1 MYEAKLFTTEAY
13 GVPFK
18 AAGTLCGH
26 IDFVVGR
33 RTYSLS
39 VDEAMSISMMLQKAR
54 KDVLE
59 NSDPLG
65 DPRLIEPRG

>member
-13 GVPFK
+13 
-18 AAGTLCGH
+18 
-26 IDFVVGR
+26 
-33 RTYSLS
+33 
-39 VDEAMSISMMLQKAR
+39 
-54 KDVLE
+54 VLE